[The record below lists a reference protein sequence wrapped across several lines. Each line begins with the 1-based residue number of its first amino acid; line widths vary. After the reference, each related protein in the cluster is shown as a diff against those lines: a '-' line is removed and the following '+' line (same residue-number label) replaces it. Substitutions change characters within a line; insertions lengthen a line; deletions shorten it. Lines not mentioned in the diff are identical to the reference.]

1 MNSRSA
7 FALASLL
14 VLGCGRN
21 EEPAGARPAKLATAE
36 PLPEARPSPAQAP
49 TASPSV
55 ATAPVADKPRCVVP
69 SAPTPAP
76 RAEPARFCPADPTG
90 NLELRRGHVAFVDA
104 PGAPRVEVELADRP
118 DSRERGLMYR
128 TGMPEQAGMLFSWPE
143 EQPRSFWMHNTCIP
157 LDMLFI
163 DARGFLVGILEQ
175 VPVMNDASRS
185 IPCPA
190 AHVLELNAG
199 WTRARGV
206 TAGQRIR
213 IEP

>member
-7 FALASLL
+7 LALAA
-14 VLGCGRN
+14 VLALACGRN
-21 EEPAGARPAKLATAE
+21 EEPVGARPAKLVTAE
-36 PLPEARPSPAQAP
+36 PPPEARTP
-49 TASPSV
+49 TAKPPAASSAGV
-55 ATAPVADKPRCVVP
+55 APPAIEKPRCVVQ
-69 SAPTPAP
+69 SSPTAAP

-90 NLELRRGHVAFVDA
+90 NLDLRRGHVAFVDA

-128 TGMPEQAGMLFSWPE
+128 TGMPDQSGMLFSWPE

-163 DARGFLVGILEQ
+163 DARGFIVGILEQ

-199 WTRARGV
+199 WTRSHGV

-213 IEP
+213 IES